1 LRIPTLKQVAI
12 SFAKQLKEAFDAGTD
27 ILTCFRM
34 YLGFLM
40 QFANPRNDDKPY
52 GQFDTFQIDDMMMSI
67 YNSEIDVTKEI
78 LETFWLYT
86 RRGGKTKNLTVVG
99 VFFALLGKLV
109 LWRSSFTDQLNMA
122 RYWFNKNPF
131 VVRVVMGQQENHVR
145 TLKTKI
151 SFDVISE
158 GKTQSRGCDVI
169 ILDEECCIA
178 VDSKKQ
184 DVYEKLLPSL
194 GDSKFKHFLHGT
206 TPELN
211 TVAEINFHYLKDKEV
226 RMNTKFVSEHPWQDC
241 PWITKEFI
249 AEERIRHSDDPYY
262 VAMQYELQW
271 TVLGGKVFNN
281 VIREGDPKYSM
292 FPLGFLK
299 SIKPDHGGVDFNG
312 DINEHYLVL
321 IKYDDNF
328 IYVTHEIKFIDL
340 EELFREQ
347 YWNISLELEDGLY
360 NDQFTRQTKEMGLRC
375 IYNLNWTGEKGG
387 DSKMSKVQEL
397 RNRKI
402 IINKENCPQTFKN
415 LNDCA
420 WNRHALHT
428 EILKT
433 KDQHGLDALLHALHV
448 SDENIYA
455 PDHKEPQASVF
466 QKNKGRFLDYQG

>member
-1 LRIPTLKQVAI
+1 MPTLKQVATK
-12 SFAKQLKEAFDAGTD
+12 FAKQLRETFESGTD
-27 ILTCFRM
+27 IVSCLRM

-40 QFANPRNDDKPY
+40 TFCNKPGADKPL
-52 GQFDTFQIDDMMMSI
+52 GQFTQWQIDDLIMAVH
-67 YNSEIDVTKEI
+67 NSKIDVTKQI
-78 LETFWLYT
+78 LEIFLLYT
-86 RRGGKTKNLTVVG
+86 RRGAKTRNLTIGG
-99 VFFALLGKLV
+99 VFFSLIGKLV

-122 RYWFNKNPF
+122 KYWFDKNPF
-131 VVRVVMGQQENHVR
+131 VTKVVMGQQENQVR
-145 TLKTKI
+145 ITNRSPPI

-194 GDSKFKHFLHGT
+194 GDSKFKHFLHGS

-281 VIREGDPKYSM
+281 VIREGDPKYPM

-299 SIKPDHGGVDFNG
+299 TIKPDHGGVDFNG

-328 IYVTHEIKFIDL
+328 IYVTHEIKFIEL
-340 EELFREQ
+340 EELFRER

-360 NDQFTRQTKEMGLRC
+360 NTQFTNDTKTMGLRC
-375 IYNLNWTGEKGG
+375 IYNLNWTGERGG
-387 DSKMSKVQEL
+387 DSKMAKVQEL
-397 RNRKI
+397 RKRKI
-402 IINKENCPQTFKN
+402 IINKESCPQTFKN

-448 SDENIYA
+448 SDEKIYV
-455 PDHKEPQASVF
+455 PEHPERHASVF
-466 QKNKGRFLDYQG
+466 QKNKGRFLNYNG